1 MKVLFFQ
8 KNLTYDPETKS
19 DEAGRYCDVTC
30 QTYRFMFRFS
40 IALDFWLCLARSST
54 DKQIRV

>member
-40 IALDFWLCLARSST
+40 IALDF
-54 DKQIRV
+54 